1 MLALPPGFFHS
12 LSLYFFQS
20 TARIS
25 PVVPSINY
33 RWLSSRLLE
42 FLPDISLKVLP
53 EVSFEISPGNYFCWH
68 CSRDDFQSFSG
79 IISDFSP
86 RFFPGFPFGMHKG
99 FIADIYHEVFLANTE
114 LEVFYGIPLFSKILC
129 SDRSEIFRGFSG
141 ITPKAISRTT
151 ICPGVLG
158 VPFGISLT
166 DDLGDY

>member
-1 MLALPPGFFHS
+1 
-12 LSLYFFQS
+12 
-20 TARIS
+20 
-25 PVVPSINY
+25 
-33 RWLSSRLLE
+33 
-42 FLPDISLKVLP
+42 
-53 EVSFEISPGNYFCWH
+53 
-68 CSRDDFQSFSG
+68 
-79 IISDFSP
+79 
-86 RFFPGFPFGMHKG
+86 MHKG

-166 DDLGDY
+166 DDLGDYQAIFLEFFSKYFLKFPGEISEGIVVNREILRVIPGRSIEESESNSGREYQEN